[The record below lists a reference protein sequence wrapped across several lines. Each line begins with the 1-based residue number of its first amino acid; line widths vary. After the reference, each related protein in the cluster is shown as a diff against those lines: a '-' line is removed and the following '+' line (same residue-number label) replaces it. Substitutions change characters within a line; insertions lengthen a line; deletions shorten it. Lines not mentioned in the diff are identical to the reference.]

1 MSIWVV
7 ILSLFAACNAM
18 DDNNQITIHGHRGC
32 RGLLPENT
40 IPAFHKALDLGV
52 NAIEIDLVCT
62 ADGRLLVSHDPY
74 MLHDICTK
82 PDGSLISDKEEKS
95 LNIYKMTLQEAQSYI
110 CGTLPHPR
118 FTEQRQ
124 VKTYKPSFI
133 EFVTDLREYCHLK
146 NKPFPLLNIEIKS
159 EPEWDSLFHPVPD
172 EYTNIFLDEFNLLKI
187 EEKSLIQSFDPRILE
202 SLHSKQ
208 PKLKLMLLVGGEKKD
223 VASNLSVLSFKP
235 YAYCP
240 HFGLVDEGVVKYCD
254 DNNTKLIVWTVNEL
268 EDIQRVL
275 DVGVRNVIT
284 DYPNRANEVV
294 ERWKKN

>member
-1 MSIWVV
+1 MRLTALFIW
-7 ILSLFAACNAM
+7 LLASCNM
-18 DDNNQITIHGHRGC
+18 NDDKITIHGHRGC

-52 NAIEIDLVCT
+52 DAIEIDLVCT

-74 MLHDICTK
+74 MLHEICTH
-82 PDGSLISDKEEKS
+82 PDGSFISAEEEKS
-95 LNIYKMTLQEAQSYI
+95 LNIHKMSMHEAQSYI
-110 CGTLPHPR
+110 CGTLPHTR
-118 FTEQRQ
+118 FTEQQR

-133 EFVTDLREYCHLK
+133 EFVTDLREYCHQQ

-159 EPEWDSLFHPVPD
+159 EPEWDSIFHPAPD

-208 PKLKLMLLVGGEKKD
+208 PKLKLMLLVGGENKD

-240 HFGLVDEGVVKYCD
+240 HFGLVDEAVVKYCAD
-254 DNNTKLIVWTVNEL
+254 QNIKLIVWTVNEVADMQRML
-268 EDIQRVL
+268 E
-275 DVGVRNVIT
+275 VGVRNVIT

-294 ERWKKN
+294 AKWKKN